1 MAPWLQTDINA
12 IEKVQERALKLIP
25 SLDSLTYDEKL
36 NELDLFKLSERR
48 KRGDLI
54 IIISMYKILI
64 ILNIISM
71 YKIMQR
77 LYSVNSGIFPVKEC
91 RYSQRTNDRKVMI
104 TKAKTDI
111 RKFFYS
117 QRVAIPWNT
126 LPKKIADSPNVDE
139 FKRNY
144 DHYVKNQ
151 CLN

>member
-1 MAPWLQTDINA
+1 MAPWLQIDINA

-25 SLDSLTYDEKL
+25 SLDSLTYEEKL

-48 KRGDLI
+48 KRGDL
-54 IIISMYKILI
+54 
-64 ILNIISM
+64 ISM